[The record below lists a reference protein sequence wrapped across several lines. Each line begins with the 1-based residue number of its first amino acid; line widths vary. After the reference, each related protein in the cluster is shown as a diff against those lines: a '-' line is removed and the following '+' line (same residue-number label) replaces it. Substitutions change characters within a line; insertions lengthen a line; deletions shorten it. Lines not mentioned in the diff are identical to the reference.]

1 MEEESD
7 WEIFWNGEGVWWVES
22 FSSIFVCEFFG
33 GFEILFYMIYFSVE
47 CLYYDFIIIF
57 RLEIFEII
65 ELKCFSF
72 SKRIIIFVDRLPN
85 FNSIKIFPSVII

>member
-1 MEEESD
+1 
-7 WEIFWNGEGVWWVES
+7 
-22 FSSIFVCEFFG
+22 
-33 GFEILFYMIYFSVE
+33 MIYFSVE

-85 FNSIKIFPSVII
+85 FNSIKMVSFCNNVPKFAHLFF